1 MAAASLPIEK
11 CPRCSSTDNV
21 ERKLLLLSKG
31 TLSQATSQ
39 FRPADSS
46 DGGFTVQGLKPESL
60 ALVSDAHFMQGS
72 YCTRC
77 GIGFLP
83 ESVAKPEAPAYK
95 AFSGGWRRVF
105 PDGTFGPLLE
115 RISDDPDSRVL

>member
-1 MAAASLPIEK
+1 MVSATFPNEQ

-31 TLSQATSQ
+31 TLSQASSQ
-39 FRPADSS
+39 FRPAHSS
-46 DGGFTVQGLKPESL
+46 ASGFTVQGLKPEFL
-60 ALVSDAHFMQGS
+60 ALVSDAQFIQGL
-72 YCTRC
+72 YCTGC

-95 AFSGGWRRVF
+95 LVSGGWRRVF
-105 PDGTFGPLLE
+105 PDGKLGPLLE
-115 RISDDPDSRVL
+115 RISDDPDSSVL